1 MIMKEQSDFDF
12 ERFKQEAM
20 EGLYSGK
27 KATGTD
33 GIFAPLMKHLLE
45 SMLEGELNNHLDEEK
60 ASGTSNRR
68 NGKSRKTVRSL
79 SSGSFELETGRDR
92 EGSFE
97 PKIVPKRQLIITEE
111 LEGNVLSMYARGMST
126 RSISDYIRE
135 MYSMEISAN
144 EISRITDSVLPAV
157 NEWRSRPLEAVYPFV
172 FLDCMHY
179 KVRHNGTVEN
189 RAIYHILGVGMDGRK
204 DLIGLYLSENEG
216 AKFWLSVL
224 TDLKQRGVED
234 ILIACIDGLKG
245 FPEAIEAVFPKTR
258 VQLCVVHQIRS
269 SMRYVPDRGKKL
281 VMEDLKPV
289 YKAVNA
295 EQGYEKLL
303 EFEEK
308 WGKKYPLT
316 AKSWLQ
322 NWDNLSTFFEYGDD
336 VPRVIY
342 TTNPIEGMHR
352 QVRKIT
358 KTKGAFTSEQA
369 LLKLLYLV
377 IREITKKWTMPL
389 QNWGLT
395 ISQLYIK
402 FEDRLRLDQRGLLG
416 IG

>member
-1 MIMKEQSDFDF
+1 
-12 ERFKQEAM
+12 RA
-20 EGLYSGK
+20 
-27 KATGTD
+27 
-33 GIFAPLMKHLLE
+33 
-45 SMLEGELNNHLDEEK
+45 
-60 ASGTSNRR
+60 
-68 NGKSRKTVRSL
+68 
-79 SSGSFELETGRDR
+79 
-92 EGSFE
+92 
-97 PKIVPKRQLIITEE
+97 
-111 LEGNVLSMYARGMST
+111 
-126 RSISDYIRE
+126 ISDYIRE
-135 MYSMEISAN
+135 MYAMEISAT
-144 EISRITDSVLPAV
+144 EISRITDAVLPAV
-157 NEWRSRPLEAVYPFV
+157 NEWRNRPLDAVYPFV

-179 KVRHNGTVEN
+179 KIRHNGSVES
-189 RAIYHILGVGMDGRK
+189 RAIYNILGVDIDGRK
-204 DLIGLYLSENEG
+204 DLIGLYLSETEG

-245 FPEAIEAVFPKTR
+245 FPEAIEAVFPNTR
-258 VQLCVVHQIRS
+258 VQLCIVHQIRS
-269 SMRYVPDRGKKL
+269 SMKYVPDKEKKT

-295 EQGYEKLL
+295 EQGYERLL

-316 AKSWLQ
+316 ARSWLQ
-322 NWDNLSTFFEYGDD
+322 NWDNLSTFFEYDGD
-336 VPRVIY
+336 VRRVIY

-377 IREITKKWTMPL
+377 IREITKKWTMPIH
-389 QNWGLT
+389 NWGLT

-402 FEDRLRLDQRGLLG
+402 FG
-416 IG
+416 